1 MRRQNPNTWRKK
13 ISYRLKCA
21 KKRKPEDTTG
31 VTLKIRQQKWKCI
44 VCDSKK
50 STFLKSIKRKNNF
63 HNL

>member
-1 MRRQNPNTWRKK
+1 MR
-13 ISYRLKCA
+13 
-21 KKRKPEDTTG
+21 KKRKPADTTG

-63 HNL
+63 YNL